1 MKSGA
6 NDAADGGGQRAL
18 GSDEARGGGEGFA
31 GLRWDPQKSANPPNA
46 GRRPNNLD
54 NTV

>member
-18 GSDEARGGGEGFA
+18 GSDGARGGGGSA
-31 GLRWDPQKSANPPNA
+31 GLRWDPQKSVNLPNA
-46 GRRPNNLD
+46 GRRPKGL
-54 NTV
+54 TF